1 MFAFLYFI
9 FIKIRIFLFLFCKS
23 IYKKDLN
30 LLISIIPYL
39 HLIIKPQIDESNPT
53 IVLIKYENKETT
65 RFLDTYKSTN
75 ENESFPG
82 SDVYNVSM
90 DDIFYKPKELLEV
103 LKKTNN
109 YLELKWKK
117 KILIESTPRGNII
130 MFYNV
135 YKNGFSYY
143 SDQNSIPYS
152 LLNAVAMK
160 YVRIFLCRDL
170 FIDDKNIPK
179 KTNAYVSP
187 LIEIYKGTVLG
198 LDISSGGGGEK
209 KSSSS
214 SVFLKKKTPI
224 ILPKNKVN
232 NNNYFQNLF
241 TKNNTLQSPSQ
252 PKPLIVYNVNRFI
265 FLGKIC
271 NFSIIEK
278 PQKKVFIAKSILF
291 NDLFTEQ
298 TEDLRILDNDV
309 LTTTTTTTS
318 SSKENM
324 KYNDFIKRRKQSDNQ
339 EFFLVSSFPAKTEEN
354 K

>member
-9 FIKIRIFLFLFCKS
+9 FIKIRIILFLFCKS

-39 HLIIKPQIDESNPT
+39 HLIIKPQIDESNPA

-75 ENESFPG
+75 ENECFPG
-82 SDVYNVSM
+82 SNVYNVSM

-130 MFYNV
+130 MFYDV

-152 LLNAVAMK
+152 LLNTVAMK

-179 KTNAYVSP
+179 NSNAYVSP
-187 LIEIYKGTVLG
+187 LIEIYKGTILG
-198 LDISSGGGGEK
+198 SDISVCGSGGK
-209 KSSSS
+209 NTS
-214 SVFLKKKTPI
+214 SVFLKKKTTI
-224 ILPKNKVN
+224 EKYLSSKIKQQN
-232 NNNYFQNLF
+232 NNNFFQKTF
-241 TKNNTLQSPSQ
+241 ENNNVLQYSQ
-252 PKPLIVYNVNRFI
+252 PKPLPIYNLNRFI

-271 NFSIIEK
+271 NFYMIEK
-278 PQKKVFIAKSILF
+278 PKKKIFFAKSI
-291 NDLFTEQ
+291 
-298 TEDLRILDNDV
+298 
-309 LTTTTTTTS
+309 
-318 SSKENM
+318 
-324 KYNDFIKRRKQSDNQ
+324 Y
-339 EFFLVSSFPAKTEEN
+339 AKP
-354 K
+354 